1 MRTFATP
8 METSGRR
15 RAPIVALVLALA
27 VLAGVCVGD
36 APKADR
42 APETPEVVL
51 RSGGTVVYAAD
62 SEPKNF
68 NLRSAS
74 GNDSG
79 VNNVMRRVWPSVWR
93 TNPAS
98 EFVLDTD
105 VVSNVE
111 MTPHTPSTPQTI
123 VYRINPAAK
132 WSDDRPISA
141 EDFIYAWKV
150 QQPDAKDI
158 DGKPIA
164 RLSAPG
170 EDTIDNVSGSADGK
184 TVTVTLKQPFV
195 EWKAIF
201 SRPLVPAHIAQSVGF
216 NTGFQDFDDTRP
228 IGGVVVSGGP
238 FRIKDFKPGNHLTLV
253 RNEKFWGK
261 AAVLDAIV
269 FRFLGDSSDVVTALS
284 NGDVDLI
291 SPRVQMDVRDRL
303 LQVPNTEM
311 QLYAGLDAEF
321 LDMNTKDGPLS
332 DGAVRRAFA
341 LSIDRQ
347 EIVTRTVGTIDPG
360 TKVLNNRIFANSMSG
375 YTDNAKTTPDP
386 VPQAA
391 EARATGSQAI
401 DFHGRNVAE
410 ARRLLEGSGFAME
423 PGKKVYAKGGREL
436 KLTLGLIT
444 GDPLRL
450 AQAELVQARAMEAG
464 FDVEIREAPTTNTVA
479 TNLRTGVW
487 DVANLSQGMSLQPS
501 TTDGSNNI
509 ARYSNGTV
517 DDMYNKAKSEFDD
530 GQRMRILNDIDRI
543 MWQDM
548 PRIPLYQRPAVV
560 AYRDILVNVV
570 PNASSSIFWNADTWA
585 LKVK

>member
-1 MRTFATP
+1 MHTYAKP
-8 METSGRR
+8 VETSGRR

-27 VLAGVCVGD
+27 VLAGACSGD
-36 APKADR
+36 SPQVDR
-42 APETPEVVL
+42 ATESAEVVL
-51 RSGGTVVYAAD
+51 RSGGTLVYAAD
-62 SEPKNF
+62 TEPKNF
-68 NLRSAS
+68 NLRSAN
-74 GNDSG
+74 GNDTG
-79 VNNVMRRVWPSVWR
+79 VNNVMRRVWPAVWR
-93 TNPAS
+93 TNPAF

-111 MTPHTPSTPQTI
+111 MTPHTATTPQTI

-164 RLSAPG
+164 RFNAAG

-195 EWKAIF
+195 EWKSIF

-216 NTGFQDFDDTRP
+216 NTGFQDFGDTKQV
-228 IGGVVVSGGP
+228 GAVMVSGGP
-238 FRIKDFKPGNHLTLV
+238 FRIQDFKPGAHLTLV

-261 AAVLDAIV
+261 AAVLDSIV

-291 SPRVQMDVRDRL
+291 SPRVQTDLRDRL
-303 LQVPNTEM
+303 SQVPNVRM
-311 QLYAGLDAEF
+311 QLYTGLDAEF
-321 LDMNTKDGPLS
+321 LDMNTKDGPLA
-332 DGAVRRAFA
+332 DAAVRRAFA

-347 EIVTRTVGTIDPG
+347 EIVTLTVGAVDPDA
-360 TKVLNNRIFANSMSG
+360 KVMNNRIFGTSMSG
-375 YTDNAKTTPDP
+375 YKDNAGVVTT
-386 VPQAA
+386 A
-391 EARATGSQAI
+391 GSPSM
-401 DFHGRNVAE
+401 DFRGRNVAE
-410 ARRLLEGSGFAME
+410 AKRLLEGAGFALE
-423 PGKKVYAKGGREL
+423 PGKNIYAKGGKEL
-436 KLTLGLIT
+436 KLTLGIVA
-444 GDPLRL
+444 GDALRL
-450 AQAELVQARAMEAG
+450 SQAELVQARSRDAG
-464 FDVEIREAPTTNTVA
+464 FAVEIRDAPTGGAVA
-479 TNLRTGVW
+479 TNLRAGTW
-487 DVANLSQGMSLQPS
+487 DVANLFQGMSLQPS
-501 TTDGSNNI
+501 TTDRTFGTGGSNNV

-517 DDMYNKAKSEFDD
+517 DELYQKAKSEFDD
-530 GQRMRILNDIDRI
+530 GERTRILNDIDRI

-548 PRIPLYQRPAVV
+548 PRLPLYQRPAVV
-560 AYRDILVNVV
+560 AYRNTLVNVQ